1 MTRIDATAVLA
12 LVRLKGQAWV
22 DEAAAGRI
30 AVGASAAI
38 DAVRDAL
45 AQAEPGPE
53 DGRGA
58 DFLAALES
66 LAGDP
71 E

>member
-1 MTRIDATAVLA
+1 MTAIDAKAVLGLA
-12 LVRLKGQAWV
+12 RLKGQAWV
-22 DEAAAGRI
+22 DEAAADRI

-45 AQAEPGPE
+45 AQVEPGPE

-58 DFLAALES
+58 DFLATLES
-66 LAGDP
+66 LAGEP